1 MKELHFNTVHDFNTY
16 HGFKTLH
23 PLVCVARFDQEEKS
37 GGSYLSLWTLC
48 FVSKRE
54 QRM

>member
-23 PLVCVARFDQEEKS
+23 PLVCVARFDQEKKWRK
-37 GGSYLSLWTLC
+37 LSVTMDFMLC
-48 FVSKRE
+48 F
-54 QRM
+54 